1 MKATYDRAL
10 AQQRERERE
19 RGIGIERGKE
29 GRRERDTAK
38 QVV

>member
-10 AQQRERERE
+10 AQQREGE